1 MSGVRAVLFDLDGV
15 LVDAKDWHYEAFNR
29 ALAAQGLT
37 IEYADHLAH
46 YDGLPTRKKL
56 ERLTLQRGLDPALHQ
71 PLLALKQR
79 YTVEL
84 IEAKCRPEPAA
95 RHALETLRR
104 EGLLTGV
111 CSNSIRSSIRRMLE
125 LSGIAHLFDIVLS
138 HEDVAAP
145 KPNPEVYLTA
155 MAHLGVQPEQ
165 TLILEDSEVGLTAA
179 RGSGAHIL
187 QVDHVSDVNL
197 ANIRKRIR
205 EVERGGAL

>member
-1 MSGVRAVLFDLDGV
+1 MSAVRAVLFDLDGV

-29 ALAAQGLT
+29 ALAGEGLK
-37 IEYADHLAH
+37 IEYAEHLAH

-56 ERLTLQRGLDPALHQ
+56 ERLTRHRGLDPALHQ

-84 IEAKCRPEPAA
+84 IEAQCRPEPAA
-95 RHALETLRR
+95 RHALETLKL
-104 EGLLTGV
+104 EGVFIGV
-111 CSNSIRSSIRRMLE
+111 CSNSIRSSVRRMLE

-138 HEDVAAP
+138 NEDVMAP

-155 MAHLGVQPEQ
+155 MAHLGVQPDE

-187 QVDHVSDVNL
+187 RIDQVSDVNL
-197 ANIRKRIR
+197 ANIRSRIK
-205 EVERGGAL
+205 EVELGDAR